1 MTASGRKNM
10 DKGNWTF
17 LSNHGHVFAY
27 IIKNS
32 HCTIQEI
39 AGATELSVAGVQK
52 MINDLEK
59 GGYIT
64 KLKVGRVNQY
74 IVHEDA
80 PARRNLDHNIGWL
93 IRGLRD
99 G

>member
-1 MTASGRKNM
+1 MKKKDWA
-10 DKGNWTF
+10 F

-27 IIKNS
+27 LVKNS
-32 HCTIQEI
+32 HSTIQEI
-39 AGATELSVAGVQK
+39 ASDTQLSVAGVQK
-52 MINDLEK
+52 MITDLEK

-80 PARRNLDHNIGWL
+80 PARRNRDHSISWL
-93 IRGLRD
+93 ISGLRCS
-99 G
+99 